1 MTLQMTAD
9 IYSIITLAVVSAS
22 LSLAL
27 IHHILLSSLH
37 RVPNRMLSGANL
49 QVYTTISKK
58 LLHWLPLI
66 SNMSSGKDCH
76 RKTALA
82 KEWHLS
88 GKMISANPA
97 FSDLPFSNL

>member
-1 MTLQMTAD
+1 MTVDT
-9 IYSIITLAVVSAS
+9 YSIITMAVISAS

-37 RVPNRMLSGANL
+37 RVPNRMLSEVNL
-49 QVYTTISKK
+49 QVYTNISKK